1 MVTIINPEPN
11 GEISLQEGLT
21 LQFFPGTQLES
32 FPGLISLGSATEV
45 TQSFRVKEIIE
56 VRESDEALGTLDSD
70 FFLSVD
76 DLPKTIY
83 ALKGNDVVYASVG
96 PNLIFGNEGNDSLNG
111 GLGNNTIFGGL
122 GNDRINATG
131 SAVLEGGKD
140 SFLSGNEDRDFING
154 GSGDDTIYGG
164 KDGDIL
170 GGRDGNDLLFGNKGS
185 DRLNGGIGDNTLY
198 GGEGSDRLSASSG
211 NDLLNGGKGNDELL
225 GGSGNDLLDG
235 GKGNDELSGGSGNDL
250 LNGGK
255 GNDELSGGSGND
267 WLNGGDGWD
276 FLIGNQGF
284 DTLQIS
290 NNPGSFN
297 MILGFEDEV
306 DLIVLEKLSFDD
318 IIITEAGQEASQLS
332 QQYIEGGGKIT
343 RTFISYLSP
352 LPVASPAPVS
362 SLARTQSN
370 EEIEPQVS
378 ETDLVIKVADTNEV
392 LAVVRPPLLFSN
404 PEMRGDFLIS
414 EGEFLPAPELTE
426 DDFIII

>member
-1 MVTIINPEPN
+1 MVTSINPEPN

-21 LQFFPGTQLES
+21 LQFVPGIQVES
-32 FPGLISLGSATEV
+32 FPAFVALGSSTEV
-45 TQSFRVKEIIE
+45 TQRFRVKEIIE
-56 VRESDEALGTLDSD
+56 VRESDEALGTLQSD

-83 ALKGNDVVYASVG
+83 ALRGNDVVYASVG

-111 GLGNNTIFGGL
+111 GLGNNTIFGGP
-122 GNDRINATG
+122 GEDRINATG
-131 SAVLEGGKD
+131 SAELDGGKD
-140 SFLSGNEDRDFING
+140 SFLSGNEGRDFISG

-164 KDGDIL
+164 KDDDIL
-170 GGRDGNDLLFGNKGS
+170 SGGRDGNDFLFGDKGS
-185 DRLNGGIGDNTLY
+185 DRLNGGKGDNSLY
-198 GGEGSDRLSASSG
+198 GGEGSDRLSSSSGNDLLSGGKEDDELSGGSG

-225 GGSGNDLLDG
+225 GGSGND
-235 GKGNDELSGGSGNDL
+235 
-250 LNGGK
+250 
-255 GNDELSGGSGND
+255 

-276 FLIGNQGF
+276 FLIGNEGF

-290 NNPGSFN
+290 NNPGNFN

-332 QQYIEGGGKIT
+332 EEYIEGGGKIT
-343 RTFISYLSP
+343 RTFISSP

-392 LAVVRPPLLFSN
+392 LAVVRPPLVFSN
-404 PEMRGDFLIS
+404 PEIRGDFFVS